1 MYNLLSGKTIIVTLF
16 HVIYLQL
23 LFKRF
28 YSGSSSD
35 DHCTLFADRNLI
47 NRRNVRED
55 PHSAYWPDRD
65 FLILEVKARILAAAF
80 HVLGLKSRDEK
91 PLHYPFP
98 EDLPRGPSQMEQIA
112 KAPVLT

>member
-1 MYNLLSGKTIIVTLF
+1 M
-16 HVIYLQL
+16 IYLQL
-23 LFKRF
+23 LFRRF

-55 PHSAYWPDRD
+55 PHSAYRPDRD

-80 HVLGLKSRDEK
+80 HVLGLKSKDEK
-91 PLHYPFP
+91 PTGTNCKGSSSYTKL
-98 EDLPRGPSQMEQIA
+98 LA
-112 KAPVLT
+112 